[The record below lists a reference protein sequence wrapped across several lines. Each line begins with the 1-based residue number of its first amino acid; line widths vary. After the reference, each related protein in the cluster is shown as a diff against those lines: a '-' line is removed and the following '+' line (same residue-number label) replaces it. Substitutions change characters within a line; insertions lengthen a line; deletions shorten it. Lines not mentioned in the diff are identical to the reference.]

1 LITPP
6 QVLLTSTLGRFISGT
21 RFVRR
26 QLLRK
31 SAESVNAEFLGWLSG
46 RQDKRPYFVFLNY
59 LDAHDPYQPPAP
71 FDKLYSA
78 PGAAAL
84 VEGLN
89 DALAAPNWPPEV
101 RQAALDKYDES
112 ITYLDHQ
119 LGRLF
124 AELKRQGRWNNTL
137 VVVTADHGEEFGERG
152 YYFHGNTLYR
162 GSVEVPLL
170 LRYPTAVPGGRSIAT
185 PVSLKDLA
193 ATVLGLANV
202 RVELP
207 GRSLARYWDPRQND
221 SATTSEALLMELN
234 HAPRLPKDAPIAK
247 GPMKAVLQNNLRLIR
262 NGDGR
267 EELFD
272 FANDRIDSRDLA
284 AMPEHQDDLKQLRE
298 ALRQLAASRSP
309 PPGR

>member
-1 LITPP
+1 
-6 QVLLTSTLGRFISGT
+6 
-21 RFVRR
+21 VRR
-26 QLLRK
+26 QVLRK
-31 SAESVNAEFLGWLSG
+31 SAESVNAELLGWLDG

-89 DALAAPNWPPEV
+89 DALAAPKLTPEA
-101 RQAALDKYDES
+101 RQAAIDKYDES

-124 AELKRQGRWNNTL
+124 AELERRGSWDNTL
-137 VVVTADHGEEFGERG
+137 VVLTADHGEEFGERG

-162 GSVEVPLL
+162 GSLEVPLL
-170 LRYPTAVPGGRSIAT
+170 VRLPGAVPGGRSVAT

-193 ATVLGLANV
+193 ATVLALSGA
-202 RVELP
+202 RAELP
-207 GRSLARYWDPRQND
+207 GRSLARYWDAQLAD
-221 SATTSEALLMELN
+221 SATRSEPLLMELN

-247 GPMKAVLQNNLRLIR
+247 GPMKAVLQDSLRLIR

-272 FANDRIDSRDLA
+272 FTHDRTDSRDLVA
-284 AMPEHQDDLKQLRE
+284 LPEHQEDLKTLRE
-298 ALRQLAASRSP
+298 TLSTLAASRSATP
-309 PPGR
+309 TLSQR